1 MICKVKQLFYNKYEP
16 RNPEQIFAPGAYVKV
31 NDPSRAK
38 GLIERGII
46 VEAEAPKDT
55 EIKVLNDQ
63 RKDGDP
69 KSPEEQG
76 DALEEM
82 TVKQL
87 TEMARERGVEV
98 PKRVKKGE
106 LIDLLR

>member
-1 MICKVKQLFYNKYEP
+1 MICKVNQLFYNKHEP
-16 RNPEQIFAPGAYVKV
+16 SNPEQIFAPGTYVKV
-31 NDPSRAK
+31 NDLSRAK
-38 GLIERGII
+38 KLIERGIV

-82 TVKQL
+82 TVKEL

-98 PKRVKKGE
+98 PKKARKDE
-106 LIDLLR
+106 IIDLLK